1 MNSNDNQPSESSPM
15 GRLSAETWKLI
26 TAEFPTVDLA
36 NPAALDLEQAARVL
50 AGLALVEGSLAAF
63 ISGKIGEKNGVEFYN
78 GAREQAFETG
88 FGLGDAIMERGAR
101 PT

>member
-1 MNSNDNQPSESSPM
+1 MNSNDNQPSESSPVW
-15 GRLSAETWKLI
+15 RLSSETWKLI
-26 TAEFPTVDLA
+26 TEEFPTVDFA
-36 NPAALDLEQAARVL
+36 NPEALDLEHAALVL

-63 ISGKIGEKNGVEFYN
+63 ISGKIGEKNGVELYN

-88 FGLGDAIMERGAR
+88 FGLGEAIIERGAR